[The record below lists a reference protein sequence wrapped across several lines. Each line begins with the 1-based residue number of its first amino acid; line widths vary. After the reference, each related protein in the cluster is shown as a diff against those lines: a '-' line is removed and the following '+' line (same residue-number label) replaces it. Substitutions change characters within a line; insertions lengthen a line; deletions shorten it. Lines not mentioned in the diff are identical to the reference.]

1 MGSIIDAAQPTM
13 WTIDLKWLGLT
24 FDIHPELQQN
34 YGNAMLLVKNDI
46 FTIYEKLKILYFP
59 FFNYINLL
67 RNISRPW
74 YIVKLLYQSM

>member
-34 YGNAMLLVKNDI
+34 YGMLLVKNDI
-46 FTIYEKLKILYFP
+46 FTIYGKLKIFYFP
-59 FFNYINLL
+59 FWNLSITSTCYVTSQGL
-67 RNISRPW
+67 DT
-74 YIVKLLYQSM
+74 L

>member
-34 YGNAMLLVKNDI
+34 YGNAIVACQK
-46 FTIYEKLKILYFP
+46 
-59 FFNYINLL
+59 
-67 RNISRPW
+67 W
-74 YIVKLLYQSM
+74 YIYNLWKIKNPLFPIFQLHQLVT

>member
-46 FTIYEKLKILYFP
+46 FTIYEKSKMLYFP
-59 FFNYINLL
+59 FSNLSITSTCYVTSL
-67 RNISRPW
+67 G
-74 YIVKLLYQSM
+74 LDTM

>member
-34 YGNAMLLVKNDI
+34 YGNAMSKMIYLHSMKN
-46 FTIYEKLKILYFP
+46 
-59 FFNYINLL
+59 
-67 RNISRPW
+67 
-74 YIVKLLYQSM
+74 

>member
-34 YGNAMLLVKNDI
+34 CGMSKMIYLHSMKN
-46 FTIYEKLKILYFP
+46 
-59 FFNYINLL
+59 
-67 RNISRPW
+67 
-74 YIVKLLYQSM
+74 